1 VNEWRWEYDPDAEH
15 VIGGLPAKA
24 VAEVERI
31 AASLAVL
38 GRDAA
43 GVGRGPA
50 HGGGLRSVDLPAG
63 QGFLLFNVPPQSPSD
78 RHRPHHLALTPR
90 PTHGVQPGASDD
102 DA

>member
-1 VNEWRWEYDPDAEH
+1 VSDEWRWEYDPDAEH
-15 VIGGLPAKA
+15 VIGGLPAEA

-63 QGFLLFNVPPQSPSD
+63 QGFLLFMSHPRAAAVVAHQS
-78 RHRPHHLALTPR
+78 ANAAFE
-90 PTHGVQPGASDD
+90 HGATTRFSAAS
-102 DA
+102 AR